1 MTSTETATTT
11 TSSSSLPTGSLAA
24 ETTPQT
30 AANHTSS
37 HDDEEEEDDDEK
49 PPNRH
54 ALKKMLW
61 RFSPEESHSDWTIE
75 LVIQENSEELIE
87 CNDDQKHIT
96 KERDADPKEDILI
109 YHVHKCVL
117 SVGDRSCEYF
127 ARLFTNDHFAE
138 AARRTSR
145 IPLPRLAANAFPF
158 MLDYIYQCNE
168 PLVVETETATAL
180 HFLGQYFENRELRWD
195 AKQFWKTDLT
205 LANCHVYYEHA
216 KVFRDEKIIN
226 AVAKTCENNFHLLE
240 PSSPIVMVADP
251 EFFLKIME
259 HSTIEK
265 EDSLRVSKLVAEVC
279 NLSHKNLKAD
289 LFWALTN
296 ENFIPIIHLS
306 VATDFLRLHNLY
318 QEGDQAFSALSSLQV
333 RCADALAKSWRYI
346 ATSEDAT
353 TTDFL
358 KSQPPIIISEVM
370 KQALRRADQL
380 VSRLEMTCP
389 CLWSKDYKDSNH
401 AVYDSIIVSGAG
413 ISELDGRYHHAI
425 HINGACCFQMEGMW
439 QDTRRMFSIVKWTD
453 GRWYISIIR
462 VFDFYSATGT
472 RDNQMIPPRVG
483 WLASTHGV
491 SPAPTLEYHAK
502 ADDT

>member
-1 MTSTETATTT
+1 MTSTAAAT
-11 TSSSSLPTGSLAA
+11 TSSSSLPTGDATA
-24 ETTPQT
+24 DETTQ
-30 AANHTSS
+30 AAIICQ
-37 HDDEEEEDDDEK
+37 DDEQDGDHDNDEI
-49 PPNRH
+49 PPTRH

-75 LVIQENSEELIE
+75 VVIQDNPEEVIE
-87 CNDDQKHIT
+87 CNDDQKHLT
-96 KERDADPKEDILI
+96 KEKDTKLKEDIII

-117 SVGDRSCEYF
+117 AVGDRSCEYF
-127 ARLFTNDHFAE
+127 TRLFTNDHFAE

-158 MLDYIYQCNE
+158 MLDYMYQSNE

-195 AKQFWKTDLT
+195 AKQYWKYDLT

-226 AVAKTCENNFHLLE
+226 AVAQTCENNFHLLE
-240 PSSPIVMVADP
+240 PSSPIVMVSDP
-251 EFFLKIME
+251 EYFLNIMD
-259 HSTIEK
+259 HSTIGK
-265 EDSLRVSKLVAEVC
+265 EDSLRVSRLVAEVC
-279 NLSHKNLKAD
+279 NLSHKNLKAGV
-289 LFWALTN
+289 FWAITD
-296 ENFIPIIHLS
+296 EKFIPIIHLS
-306 VATDFLRLHNLY
+306 VATDLLRLHSLY
-318 QEGDQAFSALSSLQV
+318 QEGYQTINALSSLQA
-333 RCADALAKSWRYI
+333 RCADALAKNWRYM

-389 CLWSKDYKDSNH
+389 CFWSKDYKDSSY
-401 AVYDSIIVSGAG
+401 AVYDSIVVSGAG
-413 ISELDGRYHHAI
+413 ISELNGRYHHAI
-425 HINGACCFQMEGMW
+425 HTNGACCFQMEGMW
-439 QDTRRMFSIVKWTD
+439 QYTRRMFSIVKWTD
-453 GRWYISIIR
+453 GRCYISIIR
-462 VFDFYSATGT
+462 VFDFYSAVST

-483 WLASTHGV
+483 WLVSTHGV
-491 SPAPTLEYHAK
+491 SPAPTLEYHAEV
-502 ADDT
+502 DDT